1 MNPWRHRWLF
11 LALIEREIR
20 NRYVGSLAG
29 LFWVLVHPL
38 VLLGVYAVL
47 FRTIFRVQLPGDQLF
62 VSFVAVALWPWLAF
76 QESVQRGAQAVQA
89 HGSLVRKVAF
99 PHELLVVSAVAATF
113 VVHMLGFALVLL
125 VLSLFGGGLSWA
137 GVPQVLA
144 ALVALFVLALGCGLA
159 LGALQVFLPDVE
171 QFLGPAFMVLF
182 YATPVL
188 YPLSLAPEWLQAVLA
203 WNPMRYLIEPI
214 RAGLLSGAALP
225 PWPTWSVWLL
235 WLAVLPLLMGALALF
250 RRLSPHFEDFL

>member
-11 LALIEREIR
+11 LALIDREIR

-29 LFWVLVHPL
+29 LFWALLHPL
-38 VLLGVYAVL
+38 VLLCVYAAV
-47 FRTIFRVQLPGDQLF
+47 FATIFRVQLPGDQLF
-62 VSFVAVALWPWLAF
+62 ITFVALALWPWLAF
-76 QESVQRGAQAVQA
+76 QESVQRGAQAVRA

-99 PHELLVVSAVAATF
+99 PHEILVFSAVAATF
-113 VVHMLGFALVLL
+113 AIHLVGYALVLL
-125 VLSLFGGGLSWA
+125 VLGLAGISLAWSGA
-137 GVPQVLA
+137 PQAAV
-144 ALVALFVLALGCGLA
+144 ALVALFVAALCGGLL
-159 LGALQVFLPDVE
+159 LGALQVFLPDIE

-188 YPLSLAPEWLQAVLA
+188 YPLSIAPEWMQSILA

-214 RAGLLSGAALP
+214 RDGLTGGGAWPALP
-225 PWPTWSVWLL
+225 L
-235 WLAVLPLLMGALALF
+235 WGMGLASLALFAGSLALF

>member
-1 MNPWRHRWLF
+1 MNFWRHRWLF

-20 NRYVGSLAG
+20 NRYVGSIAG

-47 FRTIFRVQLPGDQLF
+47 FLTIFRVKLPGDQLF
-62 VSFVAVALWPWLAF
+62 VTFVAVALWPWLAF
-76 QESVQRGAQAVQA
+76 QESVQRGAQAVRA

-99 PHELLVVSAVAATF
+99 PHELLVLSAVAATF
-113 VVHMLGFALVLL
+113 VVHMLGFVLVLL
-125 VLSLFGGGLSWA
+125 ILSLFGGLAWA
-137 GVPQVLA
+137 GVPQVLL
-144 ALVALFVLALGCGLA
+144 ALIVLFALALGCGLA
-159 LGALQVFLPDVE
+159 LGALQVFVPDVE

-188 YPLSLAPEWLQAVLA
+188 YPLSMAPDWLQAVLA

-214 RAGLLSGAALP
+214 RAGLLSGQVLP
-225 PWPTWSVWLL
+225 PWQVGAL
-235 WLAVLPLLMGALALF
+235 WLGVLPLLIGSLRLF
-250 RRLSPHFEDFL
+250 RRLSCHFEDFL